1 MKPNVHPKTHR
12 RINNVLTVCGRLG
25 TRLGTPGLGLKG
37 AEANPTNTAALA
49 FEPDFHGPQ

>member
-1 MKPNVHPKTHR
+1 MHR
-12 RINNVLTVCGRLG
+12 GVQSVSTAGGKLG

-49 FEPDFHGPQ
+49 FEPGFRGLR